1 MFDNGKIYV
10 GEFQGGKKNGQGVLK
25 IPVKD
30 ENSVAFDK
38 FVLEVYTGNFKDDVY
53 HGFGR
58 YNYFDGSYYEGNWQY
73 GKKQGKGLF
82 YNAKPDLGQPTKFEG
97 LFEND
102 EMVGP
107 DWE

>member
-1 MFDNGKIYV
+1 M
-10 GEFQGGKKNGQGVLK
+10 
-25 IPVKD
+25 
-30 ENSVAFDK
+30 
-38 FVLEVYTGNFKDDVY
+38 LEVYTGNFKDDVY

-82 YNAKPDLGQPTKFEG
+82 YNAKPELGQPNKFEG

-107 DWE
+107 DWEEKVE